1 MQLLIIYLLVINIIA
16 FVLMGMDK
24 SYARHKKRRVPEK
37 RLFGISAIGGA
48 LGAWIGM
55 QVWRHKTKHTSF
67 RVGIPLLFI
76 FNLVVIYYL
85 MGLIGMN
92 FESIA

>member
-24 SYARHKKRRVPEK
+24 SYARQKKRRVPEK
-37 RLFGISAIGGA
+37 RLFGVSAIGGA

-55 QVWRHKTKHTSF
+55 RVWRHKTKHASF
-67 RVGIPLLFI
+67 RIGIPLLFVL
-76 FNLVVIYYL
+76 NVVVIYYL
-85 MGLIGMN
+85 IGLAGVN
-92 FESIA
+92 FEFIA

>member
-1 MQLLIIYLLVINIIA
+1 MQLLIIYLLVINILA
-16 FVLMGMDK
+16 FSLMGMDK

-37 RLFGISAIGGA
+37 RLFGVSALGGA

-67 RVGIPLLFI
+67 RIGIPLLFV
-76 FNLVVIYYL
+76 FNMVVIYYL
-85 MGLIGMN
+85 LGLFGMN
-92 FESIA
+92 FDSIA

>member
-1 MQLLIIYLLVINIIA
+1 MLLLIIYWIVINFIA
-16 FVLMGMDK
+16 FALMGMDK
-24 SYARHKKRRVPEK
+24 SYARHKKRRIPEK

-67 RVGIPLLFI
+67 RVGIPLLFVL
-76 FNLVVIYYL
+76 NLVILYYV
-85 MGLIGMN
+85 MGLIGIN
-92 FESIA
+92 VGSIA

>member
-1 MQLLIIYLLVINIIA
+1 MILLIIYLLVVNIIA
-16 FVLMGMDK
+16 FAMMGMDK
-24 SYARHKKRRVPEK
+24 NYARRKKRRIPEK
-37 RLFGISAIGGA
+37 RLFGVSAIGGA

-55 QVWRHKTKHTSF
+55 QIWRHKTKHASF

-85 MGLIGMN
+85 AGLIGMN
-92 FESIA
+92 FNFVA

>member
-1 MQLLIIYLLVINIIA
+1 MILLIIYLLVVNITA
-16 FVLMGMDK
+16 FAMMGMDK
-24 SYARHKKRRVPEK
+24 SYARRKKRRIPEK
-37 RLFGISAIGGA
+37 RLFGVSAIGGA

-55 QVWRHKTKHTSF
+55 QAWRHKTKHASF

-85 MGLIGMN
+85 AGLIGMN
-92 FESIA
+92 FNFVA